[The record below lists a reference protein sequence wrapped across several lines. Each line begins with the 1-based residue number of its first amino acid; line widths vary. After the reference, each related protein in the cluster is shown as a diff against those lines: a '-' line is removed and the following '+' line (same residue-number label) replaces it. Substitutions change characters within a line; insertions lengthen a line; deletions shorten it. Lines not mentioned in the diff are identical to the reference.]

1 VIVTVSRQNTATA
14 SMLVNQSKP
23 VRLNRAQD
31 VSSKLVRQFI
41 QAMDGIYV

>member
-1 VIVTVSRQNTATA
+1 VIVTVSRQNTAT